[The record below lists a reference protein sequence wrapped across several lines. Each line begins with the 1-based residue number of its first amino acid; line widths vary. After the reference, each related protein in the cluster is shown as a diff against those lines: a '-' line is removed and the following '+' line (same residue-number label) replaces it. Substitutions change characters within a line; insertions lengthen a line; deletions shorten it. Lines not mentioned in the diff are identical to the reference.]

1 MRTLLALLIIF
12 CLFVYWVDSTEP
24 KTKETETIKKK
35 EQPIV
40 IVFYIVGIIDG
51 RTCKCKK

>member
-12 CLFVYWVDSTEP
+12 CLVVYWVDSTEP

-35 EQPIV
+35 RAANSNSILHSWSN
-40 IVFYIVGIIDG
+40 
-51 RTCKCKK
+51 KW